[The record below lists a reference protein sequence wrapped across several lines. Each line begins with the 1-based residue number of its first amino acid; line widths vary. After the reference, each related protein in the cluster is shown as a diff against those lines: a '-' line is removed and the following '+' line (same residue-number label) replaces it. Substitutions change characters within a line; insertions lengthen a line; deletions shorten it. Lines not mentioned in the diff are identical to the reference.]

1 MPACLPA
8 HEALT
13 CAVTV
18 VVVGTTTGVD
28 VGAAVVAAAGTVLP
42 SNTAFKFL
50 KLTEPKPVVGSLHMC
65 GRREIGV

>member
-1 MPACLPA
+1 M
-8 HEALT
+8 
-13 CAVTV
+13 TV

-50 KLTEPKPVVGSLHMC
+50 KLTEPKPVVGSLQIC
-65 GRREIGV
+65 GRREIWM

>member
-1 MPACLPA
+1 M
-8 HEALT
+8 
-13 CAVTV
+13 TV